1 MKMII
6 DVDDAIYQELLNRSL
21 GFKITISHL
30 VSLILTNTINE
41 SHLDTSEALLDED
54 EIEFKRHIQA
64 RFELLLKQYEII
76 LMDRNHSLEDVRM
89 LRIYRHLYRDIA
101 LRDENVL
108 ELYNEYYKMSETV
121 NE

>member
-1 MKMII
+1 MII
-6 DVDDAIYQELLNRSL
+6 DVDDEIYQELLIRSL
-21 GFKITISHL
+21 EFKITIPYL

-41 SHLDTSEALLDED
+41 YHLDTSEALLDEN

-76 LMDRNHSLEDVRM
+76 LMDHNHSIEDARM
-89 LRIYRHLYRDIA
+89 LRLYRHLYRDIA

-108 ELYNEYYKMSETV
+108 KLYQEYYKINETV